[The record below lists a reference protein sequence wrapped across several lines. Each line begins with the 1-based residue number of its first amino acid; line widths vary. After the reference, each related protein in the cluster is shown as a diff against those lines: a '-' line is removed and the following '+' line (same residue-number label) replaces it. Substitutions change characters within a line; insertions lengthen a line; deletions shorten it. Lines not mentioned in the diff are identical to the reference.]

1 MGSDLPDVFSASSSK
16 FNITLDS
23 VTIMALFSMNNVS
36 CKTENAL
43 VTFDVQT
50 SSSSSSNT
58 RRAVSL
64 PVDLPKFADAN
75 GTPSSALDS
84 TEPTPVLA
92 PRAVATSNGI
102 LYDNSGSSTT
112 SATST
117 ATTAMATAIAANS
130 TNTTSSASSAD
141 STDTGVPTEVVE
153 FSQVAVLYILQKT
166 GSLTS
171 AMWAEGQIET
181 YLADSYANATHPT
194 LELMGSYGLDFE
206 KKTITL
212 QNGTVVGLSCVA
224 ETHCNIH

>member
-1 MGSDLPDVFSASSSK
+1 VDNNKKATMGSDLPDVFSASSSK

-43 VTFDVQT
+43 ITFDVQT
-50 SSSSSSNT
+50 SSSSSSSSNT

-64 PVDLPKFADAN
+64 PVGLPELADAK

-117 ATTAMATAIAANS
+117 ATKTTATAIAANS
-130 TNTTSSASSAD
+130 TNITNSASSSD
-141 STDTGVPTEVVE
+141 STDTSVPTEVVE

-171 AMWAEGQIET
+171 AMWSEGQIET

-212 QNGTVVGLSCVA
+212 QNGTVVS
-224 ETHCNIH
+224 